1 MTAFEPSSSHPAKRV
16 SWWHLAVSDGIPRRS
31 LYVALVVGVILTLI
45 NQYDAIP
52 GFGDKPFDTLKALL
66 SFCVPYC
73 VATYGAV
80 IARRAT
86 GE

>member
-1 MTAFEPSSSHPAKRV
+1 MTTPDPMSPGPAKRLP
-16 SWWHLAVSDGIPRRS
+16 WWQLAISGGIPRRS
-31 LYVALVVGVILTLI
+31 FYVALVVGMVLTLI

-52 GFGDKPFDTLKALL
+52 GLGNKSFDTLKAFL

-80 IARRAT
+80 TARRAA

>member
-1 MTAFEPSSSHPAKRV
+1 MTTSEPPSPNPVKRA
-16 SWWHLAVSDGIPRRS
+16 SWWQLAVSDGIPRRS
-31 LYVALVVGVILTLI
+31 LYVALVVGIILTLI

-52 GFGDKPFDTLKALL
+52 GFGDKSFDTLKAIL

-80 IARRAT
+80 TARRAA

>member
-1 MTAFEPSSSHPAKRV
+1 MTTSEPPSSRPATRA
-16 SWWHLAVSDGIPRRS
+16 SWQHLAVSDGIPRRS

-80 IARRAT
+80 TARRAT

>member
-1 MTAFEPSSSHPAKRV
+1 MTTSEPPASRPAKRA
-16 SWWHLAVSDGIPRRS
+16 SWWHLAVSDGIPGRS
-31 LYVALVVGVILTLI
+31 LYVALVAGLILTLI

-52 GFGDKPFDTLKALL
+52 GFWDEPFDTLKALF

-80 IARRAT
+80 TARRAA

>member
-1 MTAFEPSSSHPAKRV
+1 MTPPGPFATDPDDHR
-16 SWWHLAVSDGIPRRS
+16 SWWALAVSGGVPKRS
-31 LYVALVVGVILTLI
+31 LYVALVVGPILTLI

-52 GFGDKPFDTLKALL
+52 GFGERSFDLLKAFL

-80 IARRAT
+80 TPRRAG

>member
-1 MTAFEPSSSHPAKRV
+1 MTAFEPPSSRPAKRA

-31 LYVALVVGVILTLI
+31 PFVALIVGVILTLI
-45 NQYDAIP
+45 NQDDAIP

-66 SFCVPYC
+66 SFCVPCC

-80 IARRAT
+80 TARRAT

>member
-1 MTAFEPSSSHPAKRV
+1 MTAFEPPSSRPAKRA

-31 LYVALVVGVILTLI
+31 LYVALIVGVILTLI
-45 NQYDAIP
+45 NHYDAIP

-80 IARRAT
+80 TARRAT

>member
-1 MTAFEPSSSHPAKRV
+1 MNTFARMSSGPKTRR
-16 SWWHLAVSDGIPRRS
+16 SWWNLAISGGIPMRS
-31 LYVALVVGVILTLI
+31 FYVALVVGPILMLI

-52 GFGDKPFDTLKALL
+52 GFGDQTFDTLKALL

-80 IARRAT
+80 PARRAA